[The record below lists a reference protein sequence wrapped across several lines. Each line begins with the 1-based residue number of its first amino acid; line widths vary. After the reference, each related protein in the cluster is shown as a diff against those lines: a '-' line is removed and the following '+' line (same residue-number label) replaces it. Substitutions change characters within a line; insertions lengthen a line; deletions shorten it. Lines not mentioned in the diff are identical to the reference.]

1 MNRLG
6 VKIYENA
13 WGYEVYAVF
22 MRDISNKRVSV
33 ELYILSP
40 EGEMSD
46 LMTVTKCDFVT
57 KRNCLD
63 FLINQEGSFTR
74 DDIDGIKYEISNVLK
89 KGNISLV
96 DTQNKATMQ
105 EIYRALTAYIEENAE
120 ELTDNP
126 NASIFIRDNY
136 GYMETKVMN
145 AFVKANKEELG
156 FSRIDILK
164 RLKIMGVLL
173 PAKDRPYD
181 MPMKIEGRQ
190 IKCYR
195 VVMPEKVSVE
205 TACEVFTIGKEEI
218 CA

>member
-22 MRDISNKRVSV
+22 MRDISSMRVSI

-46 LMTVTKCDFVT
+46 LMTVKICDFVT
-57 KRNCLD
+57 KRNCMD
-63 FLINQEGSFTR
+63 FLFSQEGSFTR
-74 DDIDGIKYEISNVLK
+74 DDIDSIKCQIASLIK
-89 KGNISLV
+89 KEKNSFV

-145 AFVKANKEELG
+145 AFVKAYKEELG

-195 VVMPEKVSVE
+195 VVMPEKEAAE

>member
-6 VKIYENA
+6 IKVFENA
-13 WGYEVYAVF
+13 WGYEVFVVF
-22 MRDISNKRVSV
+22 MRDISSKRVSV
-33 ELYILSP
+33 EVYIMSP

-46 LMTVTKCDFVT
+46 LMSVKICDFVT

-63 FLINQEGSFTR
+63 FLFSQEGSFTR
-74 DDIDGIKYEISNVLK
+74 DDIDNIKCQIASLIK
-89 KGNISLV
+89 KEKTSFV
-96 DTQNKATMQ
+96 DTQDKATMQ

-126 NASIFIRDNY
+126 NAQIFIRDNC

-145 AFVKANKEELG
+145 AFVKAYKEELG
-156 FSRIDILK
+156 FSRIEILK

-181 MPMKIEGRQ
+181 MPIKIEGRQ
-190 IKCYR
+190 LKCYR
-195 VVMPEKVSVE
+195 IVMPEKDAAE
-205 TACEVFTIGKEEI
+205 TASEVISIRREEL